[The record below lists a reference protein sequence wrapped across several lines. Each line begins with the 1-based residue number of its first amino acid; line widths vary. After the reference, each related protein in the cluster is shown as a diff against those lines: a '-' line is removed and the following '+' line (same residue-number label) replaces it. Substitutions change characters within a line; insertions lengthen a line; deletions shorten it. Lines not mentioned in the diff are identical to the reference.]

1 MTLEV
6 AHPAMHAVSIMNPD
20 ACRHAGDPSMASN
33 GSETWTFL
41 TNHARILILIA
52 ENPGTRLRDVAD
64 RVRITE
70 RAAQRIVAELEAAG
84 YLTHEK
90 IGRRNHYH
98 LRPDAYLRHPLEDD
112 VEIGKLLELFVDRRA
127 GDAVRG
133 D

>member
-1 MTLEV
+1 MT
-6 AHPAMHAVSIMNPD
+6 
-20 ACRHAGDPSMASN
+20 SN
-33 GSETWTFL
+33 GSKTWTFL

-64 RVRITE
+64 MVRITE
-70 RAAQRIVAELEAAG
+70 RAAQRIVAELESAG

-90 IGRRNHYH
+90 VGRRNHYH

-127 GDAVRG
+127 RDAARG